1 MEGCLALLGGLGLSS
16 KPGASC
22 AARSSE
28 LVGEGGGK
36 GWGVGVTPFL
46 GLPLRGRAVAPCGP
60 SQHGSMV
67 IDGEVGREAGMA
79 ASLRGLPLGLAVL
92 AAAAMAAASA
102 AASAGVLHQHPHTRL
117 ARSGWTL
124 NHGHYLLSKNN

>member
-1 MEGCLALLGGLGLSS
+1 
-16 KPGASC
+16 
-22 AARSSE
+22 
-28 LVGEGGGK
+28 
-36 GWGVGVTPFL
+36 
-46 GLPLRGRAVAPCGP
+46 
-60 SQHGSMV
+60 MV
-67 IDGEVGREAGMA
+67 IDGEVGQEAGMA

-124 NHGHYLLSKNN
+124 NHGRSLLSKNNRGIQS